1 MAIAKLSRR
10 RSSKL
15 RRTIGKCYFC
25 EQHIDPDYKDN
36 KVLLSYVTDK
46 GKIVQRSRTGTCQK
60 HQRALTA
67 AIKRARQMALIPFV
81 TTLV

>member
-1 MAIAKLSRR
+1 MAISKASRR

-25 EQHIDPDYKDN
+25 EQGLKPNYKET
-36 KVLLSYVTDK
+36 KVLISYITDK

-67 AIKRARQMALIPFV
+67 AIKRARQMAMIPFV
-81 TTLV
+81 TTLK